1 MDSYSEI
8 LSRMKENFALKA
20 GYVPSDTSDCGLRL
34 QTYASEIFEAYL
46 YAEWLKKQM
55 FIQSADGE
63 SLDKHAAAYGLT
75 RLSGTKARGNV
86 WFSLTQTLETDVIIP
101 AGTQL
106 ISKDGLNYYTD
117 ATVKISSG
125 EQSVRADVTAEE
137 CGAGYN
143 CGEDDIE
150 QIGKNEI
157 QVVGVAMRNIVTVT
171 SAEVGGGTDTEQDE
185 FLRQRLLNK
194 IRYPSTGANIGYYRD
209 LLSNVDGVR
218 SVNFLLNED
227 HKSVVYA
234 FLGGNGTVVSSQ
246 TVTQAQDVLN
256 ELGQV
261 GVDIIAA
268 AAVAEPVNISIGISV
283 GAGYDFNRIQDEC
296 ELVLQNYL
304 STRSVGEKIT
314 SDLVKNALCG
324 IEGLDKV
331 TVKNSTEFPVI
342 SHNQLITPGVITVS
356 KALL

>member
-20 GYVPSDTSDCGLRL
+20 GYVPSDASDCGLRL

-63 SLDKHAAAYGLT
+63 SLDKHASAYGLT
-75 RLSGTKARGNV
+75 RLEGTKATGRV
-86 WFSLTQTLETDVIIP
+86 VFSLTETLETDVIIP
-101 AGTQL
+101 AGTQV

-117 ATVKISSG
+117 VTVKIVSG
-125 EQSVRADVTAEE
+125 EGEVGADVTAEE

-143 CGEDDIE
+143 CGKDDIE

-157 QVVGVAMRNIVTVT
+157 QVVGISMKNIITVK
-171 SAEVGGGTDTEQDE
+171 SIEVGGGTDTEQDE
-185 FLRQRLLNK
+185 FLRERLLNK

-209 LLSNVDGVR
+209 LLSNVSGVR

-227 HKSVVYA
+227 HKSVVSA
-234 FLGGNGTVVSSQ
+234 FLGGNGTVVSSE
-246 TVTQAQDVLN
+246 TVAQAQEVLN

-261 GVDIIAA
+261 GIDIMALAAVSEPVDI
-268 AAVAEPVNISIGISV
+268 SIEISV
-283 GAGYDFNRIQDEC
+283 AIGYDFNRVQDEC
-296 ELVLQNYL
+296 ELVLHNYL

-314 SDLVKNALCG
+314 VDLVKNALCG
-324 IEGLDKV
+324 IEGLDKIE
-331 TVKNSTEFPVI
+331 VKNGTEFPTI
-342 SHNQLITPGVITVS
+342 AYNQLITPGDISVS
-356 KALL
+356 RILR